1 MFLVRGEFLKRVEF
15 FDVSKF
21 FRTNRGGIV
30 TAVDDVSFSIEEE
43 EVVALVGESGSGKTT
58 LGRLSTGLTRPSKGK
73 IVIDGVDVSTIKDP
87 RELWRKAQAIP
98 QDPYA
103 ALDPYLTVEEVLGRP
118 LRYLVGIR
126 NATDRRTRI
135 QTLLMKTG
143 LDEKYLSKRIR
154 QLSGGERQ
162 RVLFA
167 RAFIA
172 DPSFVVADEPTTM
185 IDFVH
190 RKEIID
196 LLMKL
201 RGERHTCFLFITH
214 DLSLAARVADRI
226 AIMFSGSILEDGS
239 KSEVI
244 GNPLHP
250 YSQLL
255 TSVTPERLLKREF
268 ATVRGSE
275 EAFPANYAGCRY
287 ANRCPYV
294 MDICRREFPGYT
306 NMNSHKVACF
316 KYS

>member
-1 MFLVRGEFLKRVEF
+1 
-15 FDVSKF
+15 
-21 FRTNRGGIV
+21 
-30 TAVDDVSFSIEEE
+30 
-43 EVVALVGESGSGKTT
+43 
-58 LGRLSTGLTRPSKGK
+58 
-73 IVIDGVDVSTIKDP
+73 
-87 RELWRKAQAIP
+87 
-98 QDPYA
+98 
-103 ALDPYLTVEEVLGRP
+103 
-118 LRYLVGIR
+118 
-126 NATDRRTRI
+126 
-135 QTLLMKTG
+135 
-143 LDEKYLSKRIR
+143 
-154 QLSGGERQ
+154 
-162 RVLFA
+162 
-167 RAFIA
+167 
-172 DPSFVVADEPTTM
+172 M

-239 KSEVI
+239 KSDVI

-275 EAFPANYAGCRY
+275 EVFPTNYAGCRY

-294 MDICRREFPGYT
+294 MDICRREFPDYT
-306 NMNSHKVACF
+306 KMNSHKVACF